1 GESIWD
7 YPLNAEM
14 RIEIKKNIDD
24 ALNGK
29 SNKIETKIDAEGLSF
44 WVELTYFPVY
54 DNSGK
59 LVGVALNGKD
69 IDSNKRAELKV
80 EQQNKK
86 LLGIAFMQSHTLR
99 RPIANIMGLC
109 DLLCA
114 EFKQE
119 ELNLMSINELMSLLV
134 KSVSQTDNVIRNIVD
149 STKDIE

>member
-1 GESIWD
+1 
-7 YPLNAEM
+7 M
-14 RIEIKKNIDD
+14 
-24 ALNGK
+24 
-29 SNKIETKIDAEGLSF
+29 
-44 WVELTYFPVY
+44 
-54 DNSGK
+54 
-59 LVGVALNGKD
+59 ALNGKD